1 MNENKT
7 PIRFPKIRE
16 TMAIAVA
23 ERHTADEAFR
33 NSFDRDP
40 KTTML
45 QHFDIAPE
53 EWPAALELTV
63 LRNDDRHVHVAV
75 PVPTPPSDVEIS
87 DDALENISGG
97 WVLPGQEPPT
107 PTARGIMDFWSFT
120 FTGRPTTGW

>member
-23 ERHTADEAFR
+23 EPYTADEAFR

-45 QHFDIAPE
+45 
-53 EWPAALELTV
+53 
-63 LRNDDRHVHVAV
+63 LRQPFPFGCTH
-75 PVPTPPSDVEIS
+75 
-87 DDALENISGG
+87 
-97 WVLPGQEPPT
+97 
-107 PTARGIMDFWSFT
+107 
-120 FTGRPTTGW
+120 